1 MNKRFSRRDS
11 CSGAEVLC
19 ERGFQVRWVRA
30 LLGVAARS
38 HAALWNGISI
48 SISSQLRGEMS
59 HLRRRSRGLSS
70 RGLIKSS
77 CDRSD
82 GDERVQVLRV
92 CFQGNADENSG
103 RSPQY
108 IASVH
113 SVLKG

>member
-1 MNKRFSRRDS
+1 MDLLNKRLNRRDS
-11 CSGAEVLC
+11 CSGAGVLF

-38 HAALWNGISI
+38 HTALWNGIRN
-48 SISSQLRGEMS
+48 ISSQLHGEMS
-59 HLRRRSRGLSS
+59 SLLRRSRGLSS

-82 GDERVQVLRV
+82 CDERVQVLRV

-103 RSPQY
+103 CSSHLL
-108 IASVH
+108 AA
-113 SVLKG
+113 G